1 MRRPRALPVTFRPR
15 ARPSPTVR
23 PPRAAHTRPSPAPH
37 GHRASASA
45 IAVVSANVGDLR
57 RAHRAHC
64 RHLHRRH
71 LHRRRLRFARPLCL
85 YGLYR
90 ARYPRCPHRRTRTL
104 ARAAR
109 ARARARARSRACGFG
124 AKAAVRQNSNGRLP
138 QAPVPGCSREGPRRE
153 QRPPQSKRTNARVV
167 QCESAVQAKAGR
179 RGAGRGGVPQ
189 ARMCRCSSA
198 NRQRRRA
205 RGARARRGR
214 KCLRRIP
221 RWQSTWQLVGL
232 QRNEGGRP
240 STVAATT
247 AATEVGT
254 LAMTLA

>member
-23 PPRAAHTRPSPAPH
+23 PPQDAHTRPSPSPH

-45 IAVVSANVGDLR
+45 SAVVSSNVVDSR
-57 RAHRAHC
+57 RAHRA
-64 RHLHRRH
+64 HRRH
-71 LHRRRLRFARPLCL
+71 LHRRRHRFARPLGL
-85 YGLYR
+85 FDGLYR
-90 ARYPRCPHRRTRTL
+90 ARYPRCPHRHTHRL

-109 ARARARARSRACGFG
+109 ARAARARARSRACGSG

-138 QAPVPGCSREGPRRE
+138 QAPVPGRSREGPRRE

-179 RGAGRGGVPQ
+179 RGAGRGGAPQ

-205 RGARARRGR
+205 RRGGGR

-254 LAMTLA
+254 LAMTLT

>member
-179 RGAGRGGVPQ
+179 RGAGRGGAPQ

-205 RGARARRGR
+205 RGARARGG
-214 KCLRRIP
+214 
-221 RWQSTWQLVGL
+221 VGSACGAS
-232 QRNEGGRP
+232 RGGRAHGNSLGCRGTKGGGRRP
-240 STVAATT
+240 SPRPLRPLKWARSP
-247 AATEVGT
+247 
-254 LAMTLA
+254 